1 MKGPEPYL
9 KALQIEV
16 RDVVR
21 PGRAA
26 VLDSSLRVFVGH
38 DLFYFAEAAA
48 RERFVKEPL
57 RWCRRL
63 TDPVT
68 LRRFQPTSRSPRLE
82 YRGRPYWFASESTF
96 AGFRATP
103 DSFAVRRGM

>member
-1 MKGPEPYL
+1 M
-9 KALQIEV
+9 
-16 RDVVR
+16 R
-21 PGRAA
+21 PGRSAA
-26 VLDSSLRVFVGH
+26 IDSSLRVLVGH
-38 DLFYFAEAAA
+38 DLFYFADAASRA
-48 RERFVKEPL
+48 RFEKEPL

-68 LRRFQPTSRSPRLE
+68 LRRFRPTNRSPRLD

-96 AGFRATP
+96 AAFKATP